1 MRNIL
6 ETEANPPVLNQYFQ
20 SRFIFF
26 TQSYLYPVNESYN
39 IIIQINLLDLV
50 LLLIFLTFWVIG
62 KQTLVWFKETLLA
75 IETMNAY
82 SNLVTSSS

>member
-6 ETEANPPVLNQYFQ
+6 ETEVNPPVLNLYFQ
-20 SRFIFF
+20 IRFIVF

-50 LLLIFLTFWVIG
+50 LLLIFLLDFLSDW
-62 KQTLVWFKETLLA
+62 QANFCLV
-75 IETMNAY
+75 
-82 SNLVTSSS
+82 

>member
-20 SRFIFF
+20 ISFIFF
-26 TQSYLYPVNESYN
+26 TQSYLHPVNESYN

-50 LLLIFLTFWVIG
+50 LLLIFLIDLFSDWQANFG
-62 KQTLVWFKETLLA
+62 LVYRNTPS
-75 IETMNAY
+75 Y
-82 SNLVTSSS
+82 